1 MWTLERADVLEKPRL
16 IIQARKL
23 MFIIIW
29 SSQGFH
35 VVDSLSD
42 RRTMNGTYFTDNIL
56 MKTAA
61 VFFPG
66 GRRE

>member
-1 MWTLERADVLEKPRL
+1 VWTLKRADVLGKPCL

-35 VVDSLSD
+35 VVDSLPDST
-42 RRTMNGTYFTDNIL
+42 TMSSIYFTDNIL
-56 MKTAA
+56 TKTAA
-61 VFFPG
+61 VFFPD